1 MNNEKHPHL
10 PPMNAGK
17 SLKLAL
23 AQRSIS
29 QVAFAKTLGMTQPS
43 ISGLANSPRWTGAS
57 LEKIA
62 HALDLK
68 VSEFVALGE
77 A

>member
-1 MNNEKHPHL
+1 MNTRKEKL

-23 AQRSIS
+23 AQRSIT
-29 QVAFAKTLGMTQPS
+29 QVAFAKTMDMTQPS

-62 HALDLK
+62 HALGLK

-77 A
+77 D